1 MAVLLLADGRLQ
13 RHGLLGDLQY
23 LADLVHGHIHLGAD
37 LLGAGVV
44 AQLLQQ
50 LAGHTDDLVDGLHH
64 VDGDAD
70 GTRLIGD
77 GAGDG
82 LTDPPGSVGGE
93 LIALGVVELLHGL
106 DQAQIALL
114 DQVQEQHTAAHIAL
128 GDGHHQT
135 QIGLGQLLLGLLAG
149 LDLLFQL
156 DHLRLRDGLAVRLG
170 LRHTRLGLAAGGHN
184 GGQLHLLI
192 GGQQGHLA
200 DLLQVHTHGIVN
212 VEAVH
217 QRVGVDQLLLLDLGD
232 LIHSGLAI
240 LIGQVG
246 QEILAAYLDA
256 QLLQRV
262 VDGVHLLA
270 LQVQLVQHVGQLT
283 GIQLAL
289 LLTLGK
295 QVAQLLVAVQQR
307 GRRQGRDG
315 LFVQAALG
323 GLLLRRRGLLQ
334 KLVRHLLQLLRGVL
348 FFGHV
353 RFPP

>member
-1 MAVLLLADGRLQ
+1 M
-13 RHGLLGDLQY
+13 
-23 LADLVHGHIHLGAD
+23 
-37 LLGAGVV
+37 
-44 AQLLQQ
+44 
-50 LAGHTDDLVDGLHH
+50 
-64 VDGDAD
+64 DGDAD

-82 LTDPPGSVGGE
+82 LTDPPGGVGGE

-114 DQVQEQHTAAHIAL
+114 DQIQKQHTAAHIAL

-156 DHLRLRDGLAVRLG
+156 GHLRLRDGLAVRLG

-323 GLLLRRRGLLQ
+323 WLVLRRRGLLQ